1 MRKLEWAAIATVV
14 VIGIVSQ
21 IPHHDHEELPGHT
34 HDYAAVSGAHTDGA
48 ETVTLAVSG
57 MT

>member
-14 VIGIVSQ
+14 GVGIVSQ
-21 IPHHDHEELPGHT
+21 IPHHGHEELPGHR
-34 HDYAAVSGAHTDGA
+34 HEYAAVSGAHTDGA